1 MHLLSPFKIL
11 PLHIVELIVEYV
23 AGSSRLKFDDVYKGS
38 EEYAKLLMP
47 LLDTCPSLC
56 SPVFT
61 RLFGVYR
68 MQLNISDEYRTRS
81 SWLQTYARDIGLPAH
96 LYAKELAIRMDML
109 DVYSGDAL
117 KELSGETYINC
128 TFPKVR
134 SIKFVLS
141 DSPEPE
147 EPTFIAI
154 TSPDI
159 KSTISAFVQ
168 RIRQMTPM
176 MKEICISQAPSRYG
190 EFQNSFKWLDN
201 LVAQLSQHAIDID
214 YLFFQKSL
222 IVDQRLS
229 GLRNLVYSSFDY
241 ADGGEQIMELARRNA
256 STLQLL
262 KINLNSITVIT
273 GLIQNVDGS
282 YAQYPCLHTFK
293 LSCQRDSGVPQWPE
307 FPGAVPFPRLRCLD
321 IGMVNPFGGDTPF
334 RGNAATLES
343 LTLLPDSTI
352 FRILREGKV
361 FTPTSH
367 PKLQQVNLGLNLEFE
382 PNLFGTDVE
391 YLPFVLSIGA
401 NAPVRTITDSLT
413 GPDFRSLIPVF
424 GEHTCIQVLTLDYTH
439 LHLWNVIALVTALPL
454 LSDLHT
460 PLPVLGPWPDGVAE
474 HELFAYVIANYA
486 PTGRRFRCWHLQS
499 VLSDNIEN
507 AVCCVLLLALVCPN
521 FNYAAIG
528 GTSCELFMALMSQ
541 MIATDGFRPH
551 ASRLRRL
558 LFGGSKNEIRS
569 VKSVLAAEEAVR
581 ARVARYHM
589 ETDYE

>member
-1 MHLLSPFKIL
+1 
-11 PLHIVELIVEYV
+11 
-23 AGSSRLKFDDVYKGS
+23 
-38 EEYAKLLMP
+38 
-47 LLDTCPSLC
+47 
-56 SPVFT
+56 
-61 RLFGVYR
+61 

-81 SWLQTYARDIGLPAH
+81 SWLQTYARDIGIPAH
-96 LYAKELAIRMDML
+96 LCAKELAIRMDML

-117 KELSGETYINC
+117 KELSGDTYINC

-190 EFQNSFKWLDN
+190 EFQNSFN
-201 LVAQLSQHAIDID
+201 
-214 YLFFQKSL
+214 
-222 IVDQRLS
+222 
-229 GLRNLVYSSFDY
+229 FDY

-293 LSCQRDSGVPQWPE
+293 LSCQRDSGVSQWPE
-307 FPGAVPFPRLRCLD
+307 FPDAVPFPRLRCLD
-321 IGMVNPFGGDTPF
+321 IGMVNHFGGDTPF

-391 YLPFVLSIGA
+391 YLRFVLSIGA

-499 VLSDNIEN
+499 VLPDNIEN
-507 AVCCVLLLALVCPN
+507 AIFCVLLLALVCPN
-521 FNYAAIG
+521 FDYAAIG

-541 MIATDGFRPH
+541 MIAADGFRPH